1 MNDEIA
7 LHSSFTVHDSQFTM
21 LMSVTKEPL
30 KNKVDQLACPY
41 CQSTDNE
48 LFSLFGQTL
57 LSSQY
62 YCRQCHSIFEAV
74 RWEEEEREP
83 LAVNREQ

>member
-1 MNDEIA
+1 
-7 LHSSFTVHDSQFTM
+7 
-21 LMSVTKEPL
+21 MSVAQEST
-30 KNKVDQLACPY
+30 KNKARQITCPF

-62 YCRQCHSIFEAV
+62 YCHDCHSIFEAV
-74 RWEEEEREP
+74 RWEEESEQS
-83 LAVNREQ
+83 AVNSKQ